1 MEPGKVKFKWLVS
14 LITSVLILITIAL
27 HFTLLIPGPD
37 AGIFMYGGK
46 LISIGKLPYIDLWDN
61 KPPIVYYIASVGYLY
76 KNNPFLAVRI
86 IEILCYLVD
95 LYLIRSITQITD
107 RGKPDKYLLIFSACY
122 LLFWEGGFL
131 TEVFVLPLC
140 LAICYLYFSNHK
152 IFLQAGAL
160 IWWGVFLLKPNAVV
174 VPTILL
180 ASYFFSKDH
189 KIKNLLCFL
198 FPFFA
203 TAIAAYIWL
212 LYTGMLTGF
221 IENVFMYNIQY
232 AKRGSITN
240 TIIKQFSTPSYFV
253 YLFTFIISAYYYYKN
268 NRTKE
273 AKHVIATFILCYVAA
288 FINGKNHEHYALL
301 TILPATYIISYCTDR
316 FVIPLVLSAALI
328 ITALHSGSVLFNKY
342 NRSLTAKTTLANEI
356 KKRTKPTETI
366 YYAGKHGAYL
376 YILSNRFSSS
386 KLITPFSEVHAANSR
401 YGKMIIKELSEKH
414 ATLLLIPKESI
425 NSRSI
430 YYSTI
435 KAQLYNYQPIDTI
448 ENIVIYQFHAK
459 QQ

>member
-1 MEPGKVKFKWLVS
+1 MQLKLIPYNYTVKVVL
-14 LITSVLILITIAL
+14 VLIVLVTILL

-46 LISIGKLPYIDLWDN
+46 LINSGKLPYINIWDN
-61 KPPIVYYIASVGYLY
+61 KPPLIYYIASLGYLY

-95 LYLIRSITQITD
+95 LYVIRSITQITD
-107 RGKPDKYLLIFSACY
+107 RDKSDNYLLIFSACY

-131 TEVFVLPLC
+131 TEVFVLPLY
-140 LAICYLYFSNHK
+140 LVTCYLYFSNHK

-160 IWWGVFLLKPNAVV
+160 MWWGVFLLKPNAVV
-174 VPTILL
+174 LPTILL
-180 ASYFFSKDH
+180 ASYFFNNNH
-189 KIKNLLCFL
+189 KTKNILRFL

-203 TAIAAYIWL
+203 TAIAVYIWL
-212 LYTGMLTGF
+212 SYKGIFTGF

-240 TIIKQFSTPSYFV
+240 TIIKQFSTPSYFA

-273 AKHVIATFILCYVAA
+273 AKLVIVTFILCYVAA

-301 TILPATYIISYCTDR
+301 TILPATYIISYCADR
-316 FVIPLVLSAALI
+316 FIIPLVLSAALI

-342 NRSLTAKTTLANEI
+342 NKSLKAKTTLANEI

-386 KLITPFSEVHAANSR
+386 KLITPFAEVHAANSR
-401 YGKMIIKELSEKH
+401 YGKMIAKELSEKH
-414 ATLLLIPKESI
+414 ATLLLIPKDSI

-430 YYSTI
+430 YYNTI

-448 ENIVIYQFHAK
+448 ENIVIYQLHAK
-459 QQ
+459 QL